1 MVHTRGLIL
10 PAALLALEV
19 IPLAFAHDHDSH
31 DSEAQAM
38 GAPKTLHLSLPLS
51 STSMNS
57 FNAAPQSYF
66 TWPDFEGPMLAHIVL
81 MTVAWVFVLPI
92 GERFSYIP

>member
-31 DSEAQAM
+31 DREAQAM

-92 GERFSYIP
+92 SERFSYIP